1 MIMSF
6 TSTLPVNLT
15 KFSYISVAVPT
26 LVTSLDSAIGVDAV
40 SSMGKM
46 AFDVGSGLDAAIV
59 KPTSMDQGIGIE
71 QYMLKV
77 KTLDQGLGGEYTAYM
92 GKMAFDSASGLDF
105 TSLFRRQ
112 TYEYGVSIEASM
124 PKYYTPKPAVETL
137 SDILSYID
145 SIIGEVGY
153 GREIKTIHYDIIADA
168 TLSILNL
175 VSNQLGRLANM
186 GVILGGEVYDQL
198 RRVWSMASSY
208 KRHKAGD
215 IIWHSDENALIDM
228 LKGLEDLYNMLSRYM
243 LLKTGDT
250 AVSSETS
257 RAIRGTWVY
266 LFNEGDWSKAKD
278 YVDDNTIIFVTITI
292 GGISNTEV
300 QNLVNSKRVVFM
312 VEIDTEP
319 FYPYDAP
326 AFYNVFYTVL
336 APSSGYSDDNYV
348 VDPEF
353 TNYLYDRVPA
363 LFDYFTPI
371 TQKVSGAV
379 DWARYTGS
387 TTYGWSYKKYS
398 YGAIMEIP
406 YDGFWKDADWLG
418 RYVDAASNILLKIS
432 RPYRILYLGRYT
444 SGMPD
449 WHGCYPVDAC
459 WKTLCSNRGWTL
471 ADLR

>member
-1 MIMSF
+1 LSF
-6 TSTLPVNLT
+6 TSTLPANLT
-15 KFSYISVAVPT
+15 KYSYIPAAAPT

-46 AFDVGSGLDAAIV
+46 AFEFGSGLDAAIV
-59 KPTSMDQGIGIE
+59 KPTSMDQGIGFE

-77 KTLDQGLGGEYTAYM
+77 KTLDQGLGSEYTPYM
-92 GKMAFDSASGLDF
+92 GKMTFDRGLGVEYMSRMF
-105 TSLFRRQ
+105 KQ
-112 TYEYGVSIEASM
+112 TFDTGFPAEYPI
-124 PKYYTPKPAVETL
+124 PKVYVPKPVAETL
-137 SDILSYID
+137 MDYLSLID

-175 VSNQLGRLANM
+175 ISNQLGRLANM
-186 GVILGGEVYDQL
+186 GVILGSEVYDQL

-215 IIWHSDENALIDM
+215 IIWYTDENALIDM
-228 LKGLEDLYNMLSRYM
+228 LKGLEDLYNMLSKYV

-278 YVDDNTIIFVTITI
+278 YVDDDTIIFVTIGV

-319 FYPYDAP
+319 YYPRDAP

-336 APSSGYSDDNYV
+336 APSCGYADDNYV

-363 LFDYFTPI
+363 DIDYFTPR
-371 TQKVSGAV
+371 TQKVSGTV

-387 TTYGWSYKKYS
+387 TICGWSYKKYS

-406 YDGFWKDADWLG
+406 YDGFWKDVDWLG

-444 SGMPD
+444 SGDPN

-471 ADLR
+471 IDLR